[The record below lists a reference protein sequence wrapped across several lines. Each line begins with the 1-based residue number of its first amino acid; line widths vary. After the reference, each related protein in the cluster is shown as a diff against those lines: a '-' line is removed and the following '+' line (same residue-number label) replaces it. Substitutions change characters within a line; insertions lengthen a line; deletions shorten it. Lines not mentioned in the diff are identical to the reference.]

1 MVSKKCQL
9 YCCYFNIFLF
19 LLLITLITYS
29 VLHVKQ
35 DKRLYVLQKDDNL
48 DTTTQPFV
56 KMVTKSPLPLSLLPV
71 ITQPQEEHQDNLLPD
86 MPPPNKEGNP
96 AQSDINPAQSDVN
109 PVKSDTK
116 LSDVNP
122 AQSDA
127 KLSDIKPVF
136 LDRTND
142 NIIFYDKVS
151 DDIMPDYYDLSQA
164 NMAPQYEEHLDHTEI
179 IMRDR
184 LANIK
189 RHCEKKVSSW
199 QNIDSITS
207 IVFFL
212 SDNYFYCRITCE
224 TFDIMSKTTNFTIF
238 NEGTSSEESEL
249 PLLLR

>member
-48 DTTTQPFV
+48 DTTQPFV

-71 ITQPQEEHQDNLLPD
+71 ITPPQEEPQDNLLPD
-86 MPPPNKEGNP
+86 TPPPNKEGNP

-109 PVKSDTK
+109 P
-116 LSDVNP
+116 

-127 KLSDIKPVF
+127 KPSDILKPVF

-189 RHCEKKVSSW
+189 RHCEKKVTSW
-199 QNIDSITS
+199 RNIDSIIS
-207 IVFFL
+207 IVFVL
-212 SDNYFYCRITCE
+212 SDNYFSRP
-224 TFDIMSKTTNFTIF
+224 
-238 NEGTSSEESEL
+238 GRR
-249 PLLLR
+249 P